1 MNDKCLIILKGYE
14 LMQEIA
20 NGKIKEGTKFRD
32 LTDNNY
38 EDDSNIYRYE
48 NKNFIGRWGG
58 TNILKLLN
66 HDFKIIENEE
76 EIDIQAINE
85 NDYIIEY
92 RSKDIFTSETLNDL
106 IYKIVFEIMR
116 NRNKQNEI
124 LKAVKQLDK
133 KINKE
138 EM

>member
-1 MNDKCLIILKGYE
+1 MNKKCLIILKGYE

-32 LTDNNY
+32 LTDSNY
-38 EDDSNIYRYE
+38 ADNSNIYRYE
-48 NKNFIGRWGG
+48 NKNFIGRYGG

-66 HDFKIIENEE
+66 HDFEILEDEE
-76 EIDIQAINE
+76 EIDIQSIQELDELSDCEERNM
-85 NDYIIEY
+85 
-92 RSKDIFTSETLNDL
+92 
-106 IYKIVFEIMR
+106 KI
-116 NRNKQNEI
+116 NEI

-138 EM
+138 D

>member
-1 MNDKCLIILKGYE
+1 MNKKCLIILKGYE

-32 LTDNNY
+32 LTDSNY
-38 EDDSNIYRYE
+38 EDNRNIYRYE

-58 TNILKLLN
+58 TNILLLLK
-66 HDFKIIENEE
+66 HDFEILEDEE
-76 EIDIQAINE
+76 EIDIQCIKEMEYLEDYEADKTDIRLNRDKINE
-85 NDYIIEY
+85 
-92 RSKDIFTSETLNDL
+92 L
-106 IYKIVFEIMR
+106 
-116 NRNKQNEI
+116 

-138 EM
+138 D